1 MAIEITEAFK
11 FENYK
16 LEEIARPAT
25 LDSRSHQCR
34 QSGASDHR
42 ASSGRVTGLGGDP
55 RLATELGFALGR
67 LMHFYHDSPGFGSY
81 VRRLHHPPSRRPPL
95 RSRCY
100 WWAEYYD
107 RRPAGVLCTARRS
120 RSTTTCRT
128 RSATCAS
135 RSSPVFPPASPTF
148 WK

>member
-1 MAIEITEAFK
+1 
-11 FENYK
+11 
-16 LEEIARPAT
+16 
-25 LDSRSHQCR
+25 
-34 QSGASDHR
+34 
-42 ASSGRVTGLGGDP
+42 
-55 RLATELGFALGR
+55 
-67 LMHFYHDSPGFGSY
+67 MHFYHDSPGFGSY

-107 RRPAGVLCTARRS
+107 RRPEGVLCTARRS

-128 RSATCAS
+128 RSATSAS